1 MIFEPTEEFRASHSL
16 LVAPA
21 ILNIAKRVTVP
32 LRVMNPFNHS
42 LMLYQDAVIGTAE
55 DIQDCIVREVVTDLA
70 EIRNVTE
77 CQGGIENQ
85 SGTCNNEILPQHLQ
99 ALYENSITSLS
110 NSEKQEY
117 RTFLLTYQDVFS
129 KDEWD
134 LGQTNLAE
142 HEIDTGSHKP
152 VKQPPRRVP
161 IALADE
167 ERKAIADLREKGIIR
182 PSSSPWASPL
192 VLARKKNG
200 KIRVCVDYR
209 KVNSLTNKDAFPLPR
224 VQDCLDTVAGSILF
238 STLDLTAGYHQVR
251 VKEESIPKT
260 AFVTKYGHFE
270 YVTMPFGLTNAPAT
284 FQRVMEL
291 ALNGLQW
298 DICLIYLDDILIFSR
313 TFTEHLQRLK
323 QVVHRIKE
331 AGLKLKPEKCHLFQE
346 EVIFLGH

>member
-1 MIFEPTEEFRASHSL
+1 MKYEIPGMSEMIVQAFVERDEEESKNQGDLIFEPTEEFRASHSL

-42 LMLYQDAVIGTAE
+42 LMLYQDTVIGTAE

-77 CQGGIENQ
+77 CQGGMENQ

-142 HEIDTGSHKP
+142 QTLS
-152 VKQPPRRVP
+152 
-161 IALADE
+161 AL
-167 ERKAIADLREKGIIR
+167 
-182 PSSSPWASPL
+182 
-192 VLARKKNG
+192 
-200 KIRVCVDYR
+200 C
-209 KVNSLTNKDAFPLPR
+209 
-224 VQDCLDTVAGSILF
+224 
-238 STLDLTAGYHQVR
+238 
-251 VKEESIPKT
+251 
-260 AFVTKYGHFE
+260 
-270 YVTMPFGLTNAPAT
+270 
-284 FQRVMEL
+284 
-291 ALNGLQW
+291 
-298 DICLIYLDDILIFSR
+298 
-313 TFTEHLQRLK
+313 LQRK
-323 QVVHRIKE
+323 MEI
-331 AGLKLKPEKCHLFQE
+331 
-346 EVIFLGH
+346 VI